1 MTTLKISPMVELR
14 ELMAE
19 RDFLK
24 NRNLILAQAVEDLQ
38 AKLKDMQEKD
48 LKSVS
53 VASPRVEPINPKPA
67 AKKG

>member
-1 MTTLKISPMVELR
+1 MTTLKISPMAELR

-38 AKLKDMQEKD
+38 AKLKDMQAQADAEK
-48 LKSVS
+48 V
-53 VASPRVEPINPKPA
+53 KPA
-67 AKKG
+67 AKKDN

>member
-1 MTTLKISPMVELR
+1 MTTLKISPMAELR

-38 AKLKDMQEKD
+38 AKLKELQARMEAEK
-48 LKSVS
+48 
-53 VASPRVEPINPKPA
+53 PKPV

>member
-1 MTTLKISPMVELR
+1 MTTLKISPMAELR

-38 AKLKDMQEKD
+38 AKLKELQARMEAEK
-48 LKSVS
+48 
-53 VASPRVEPINPKPA
+53 PKPA
-67 AKKG
+67 DRKG